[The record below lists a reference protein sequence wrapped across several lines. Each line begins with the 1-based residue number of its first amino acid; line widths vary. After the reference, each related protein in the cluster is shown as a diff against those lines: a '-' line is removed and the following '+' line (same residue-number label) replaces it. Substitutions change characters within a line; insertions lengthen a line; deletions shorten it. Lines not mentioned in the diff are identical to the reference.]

1 MQQIKIFSPATVSNI
16 CCGFD
21 VLGFA
26 IDNFGDELLISKSNK
41 DGVSIKKINGY
52 SVPNDR
58 KKNTASVAGQALL
71 DYLEISQGFEI
82 EINKNI
88 KPGSGIGSS
97 AASAVAAVYGINKL
111 LDNPLKKEELLK
123 FAMQGEF
130 VSGESTTEGELIK
143 GIRVNANVN
152 EYGFEITEEMVQQVE
167 EIIGNYLENT
177 GGAENWENVKG
188 IRMNASINQMG
199 MEIPIE
205 MVQLKDK
212 MYTKISIQGQEIK
225 QGVFDGETL
234 WSTNFMS
241 MKAEKNDQED
251 VDNIKNELAEF
262 PDPFLN
268 YKEKGFSVLLMGTE
282 TVEGSDVFKIKLSKK
297 PMVVDGE
304 EVPNVSIY
312 YFDSENFVPIMVHEE
327 VMSGP
332 GKGMIMESKMSDY
345 QEVEGL
351 YFPFSMTQGVKD
363 QPGQPI
369 TIESI
374 ELNPSIDDSEF
385 NFPESTEE
393 ENN

>member
-1 MQQIKIFSPATVSNI
+1 MKKLQNLLLVAIVSLLTISLNAQS
-16 CCGFD
+16 
-21 VLGFA
+21 V
-26 IDNFGDELLISKSNK
+26 DEI
-41 DGVSIKKINGY
+41 V
-52 SVPNDR
+52 
-58 KKNTASVAGQALL
+58 
-71 DYLEISQGFEI
+71 
-82 EINKNI
+82 
-88 KPGSGIGSS
+88 
-97 AASAVAAVYGINKL
+97 
-111 LDNPLKKEELLK
+111 
-123 FAMQGEF
+123 
-130 VSGESTTEGELIK
+130 
-143 GIRVNANVN
+143 
-152 EYGFEITEEMVQQVE
+152 
-167 EIIGNYLENT
+167 GNYLENT

-188 IRMNASINQMG
+188 VRMNASINQMG

-241 MKAEKNDQED
+241 MKAEKSDQED
-251 VDNIKNELAEF
+251 VDNVKNELAEF

-268 YKEKGFSVLLMGTE
+268 YKDKGFTVELMGTE
-282 TVEGSDVFKIKLSKK
+282 TVEGSDVFKIKLTKK